1 MFPLSS
7 ARWSSPT
14 RWKLYRTTTKPCFD
28 QTILS
33 GTIIVAIRESI
44 RALSDRLKVTQIR
57 HLTLAV
63 AHHFDPPEAT
73 RAFQWFV
80 NWIVRLFIAG
90 AGRVGRVE
98 SNYASLAYRI
108 HSKREIRSADQL
120 AKEMRKYLPSDDEFR
135 NAFAVARVSQSKL
148 ARFYLDSLQRRDDR
162 NNKRRETIPSH
173 DTSDL
178 NLEHVIPLNC
188 FKEKWPQLSKEEAE
202 ALYPRLGNMALLDAV
217 RNSKIGNV
225 GFGEK
230 KQAFERSSLSLT
242 RMIADNAEWGSSEIQ
257 ARQKVLAKLAVET
270 WPLRVR

>member
-1 MFPLSS
+1 
-7 ARWSSPT
+7 
-14 RWKLYRTTTKPCFD
+14 
-28 QTILS
+28 
-33 GTIIVAIRESI
+33 
-44 RALSDRLKVTQIR
+44 
-57 HLTLAV
+57 
-63 AHHFDPPEAT
+63 
-73 RAFQWFV
+73 
-80 NWIVRLFIAG
+80 
-90 AGRVGRVE
+90 
-98 SNYASLAYRI
+98 
-108 HSKREIRSADQL
+108 
-120 AKEMRKYLPSDDEFR
+120 MRKYLPSDDEFR